1 MPIDS
6 CEYARQRHRVL
17 LQWRNLW
24 TILLFVFGSCVV
36 LSLVTIVLFVFL
48 RQQYAEG
55 LTTAIGGVV
64 SGLAVSWVVARRNDA
79 RAEEEEAYRDVSEK
93 CAQAQAPP
101 GFASVPSPDELRTR
115 YRLFGRWL

>member
-1 MPIDS
+1 MPIDP

-24 TILLFVFGSCVV
+24 TILVFVFGSCVV
-36 LSLVTIVLFVFL
+36 LALVAIVLLVFL

-64 SGLAVSWVVARRNDA
+64 SGLAASWVVARRNDA
-79 RAEEEEAYRDVSEK
+79 RAEEEEAYRDVTEK
-93 CAQAQAPP
+93 CRQAPAP
-101 GFASVPSPDELRTR
+101 SGFGRALSPDELRKR